1 MKNLKTKIIT
11 SILVL
16 SLWLSSVAQA
26 TSDVEIL
33 PVSPIKNDKVI
44 SKYFSKYG
52 SILKN
57 NTVKTDYKY
66 NNKNFYTKKVLLNI
80 SIPKELKDELTE
92 VYLIL
97 WNENNYY
104 YQYYQKDMI
113 MLENEVSNS
122 LPKIVKEQDFKNVI
136 KLKID
141 KNNIPK
147 EYIFKL
153 SDIEDKL
160 NDNDKYWKSFSV
172 KLYWK
177 MKDWKEI
184 SLNSNNYNSLRFN
197 VNSLES
203 KTQFL
208 RNKMYSK
215 YGSSYA
221 NINKKL
227 DSILKK
233 IKSKYESEKYI
244 IILDKIN
251 TKIISISEK
260 IEKNKENI
268 ANSITTEKGFELKL
282 KDFYINEM
290 KIQTLNQIKRRIG
303 REIKENKW
311 NEMIQDIFWEY

>member
-26 TSDVEIL
+26 TSDVKIL
-33 PVSPIKNDKVI
+33 PVPPIENDKAI

-177 MKDWKEI
+177 LKDWKEI
-184 SLNSNNYNSLRFN
+184 SLNSNNYNSLRFD

-290 KIQTLNQIKRRIG
+290 KIQTLYQIKSRIG

-311 NEMIQDIFWEY
+311 DEMIEDIFWEY

>member
-33 PVSPIKNDKVI
+33 PVPPIENDKAI
-44 SKYFSKYG
+44 SKYFGKYG

-57 NTVKTDYKY
+57 NTVKADYKY

-104 YQYYQKDMI
+104 YQYYKKDMI

-136 KLKID
+136 KLKFD

-184 SLNSNNYNSLRFN
+184 SLNSNNYNSLRFD

-244 IILDKIN
+244 NILDKIN

>member
-26 TSDVEIL
+26 TSDVKIL
-33 PVSPIKNDKVI
+33 PVPPIENDKAI

-290 KIQTLNQIKRRIG
+290 KIQTLYQIKSRIG

-311 NEMIQDIFWEY
+311 DEMIEDIFWEY

>member
-177 MKDWKEI
+177 LKDWKEI

-290 KIQTLNQIKRRIG
+290 KIQTLYQIKSRIG

-311 NEMIQDIFWEY
+311 DEMIEDIFWEY